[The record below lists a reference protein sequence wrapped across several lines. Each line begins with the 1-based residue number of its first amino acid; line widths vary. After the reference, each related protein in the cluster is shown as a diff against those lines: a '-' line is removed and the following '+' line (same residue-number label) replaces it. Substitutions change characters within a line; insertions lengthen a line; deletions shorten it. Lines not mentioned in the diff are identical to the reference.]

1 MKIGL
6 ISINMYSKKLN
17 FACPLHTYAFQ
28 HFLMENGIESTVI
41 DYKPVYY
48 NNFNLRHPYE
58 YYKEKCDNLINS
70 NKHDANTKRKIDEFA
85 KKRDAYKNLYR
96 EREIRYEKFQN
107 FIDAHY
113 IKTEECYDSDLL
125 EVSDPG
131 FDCYICVTDVI
142 WKNEPGEGFDRGFFL
157 AGKAM
162 ENKWKISYAA
172 SRGVH
177 FSNSHESET
186 EFLYY
191 IDDIDYIS
199 VREESLKN
207 YIEEKSSKT
216 AAVVLDP
223 VLLNNKM
230 FYEKLARKP
239 KEKRYILLYY
249 VVERATDTIR
259 MAVEYARANNIKIV
273 ELTDFPYSGRLDHYE
288 GIDKIYRYDIGIEEW
303 LGYIMYADCVFTNSF
318 HGTCFSILFEKNFFV
333 GKRNGDK
340 ITNLLDMLE
349 LSNRRVSTFEEISHL
364 SGGEINYSE
373 INKKLNQK
381 REESRRFILNAIEEC
396 KTKKRK
402 YHDYEWWKRA
412 QNYKIIYHS
421 GGKFPQVTAEK
432 YEKEEGKTEILSSG
446 NIQYY
451 PNKTKVNN
459 GYSRF
464 DRCEFVRPGYDFQG
478 WRIRFRI
485 DKKWFWYL
493 ENETIKLKDSY
504 SKKRDGEFCYFKE
517 GDRIPFLPVNHI
529 SLMVA
534 EAGWIT
540 SDYIIAYNCGKSKG
554 VFTSNYDTEKG
565 TLTELPSGSI
575 EFRPSE
581 RIKNNGKS
589 PFLKNKFIISDD
601 YKFRGWKIRIRSKS
615 EWFWYMENDS
625 LLSKTVYDR
634 SHKGTIKYF
643 RDNEV
648 IPKIKIQD
656 FDMVVAEAVW
666 EKIRYRLLY
675 NSGKKS
681 SNYVADYDI
690 AKGGTLT
697 QLPSGS
703 VEYCPA
709 ELAYNTGKD
718 HLLKNKFSYDGYQFV
733 GWKIR
738 IKAKK
743 HWYWY
748 MEDGSLELKDDN
760 YKKGNVPI
768 KIFSDEESIPIIFS
782 DEIEVAV
789 AEAVWRSVTGRWS
802 KFKKYLK

>member
-1 MKIGL
+1 
-6 ISINMYSKKLN
+6 
-17 FACPLHTYAFQ
+17 
-28 HFLMENGIESTVI
+28 MENGIESTVI

-364 SGGEINYSE
+364 SGEEINYSE

-402 YHDYEWWKRA
+402 YHDYE
-412 QNYKIIYHS
+412 
-421 GGKFPQVTAEK
+421 
-432 YEKEEGKTEILSSG
+432 
-446 NIQYY
+446 
-451 PNKTKVNN
+451 
-459 GYSRF
+459 
-464 DRCEFVRPGYDFQG
+464 
-478 WRIRFRI
+478 
-485 DKKWFWYL
+485 
-493 ENETIKLKDSY
+493 
-504 SKKRDGEFCYFKE
+504 
-517 GDRIPFLPVNHI
+517 
-529 SLMVA
+529 
-534 EAGWIT
+534 
-540 SDYIIAYNCGKSKG
+540 
-554 VFTSNYDTEKG
+554 
-565 TLTELPSGSI
+565 
-575 EFRPSE
+575 
-581 RIKNNGKS
+581 
-589 PFLKNKFIISDD
+589 KNKFIISDD
-601 YKFRGWKIRIRSKS
+601 YKFRGWKIRIRSKL

-690 AKGGTLT
+690 AKGGKLT

-709 ELAYNTGKD
+709 EPAYNTGKD
-718 HLLKNKFSYDGYQFV
+718 HLMKNKFSYDGYQFV